1 MKIGKKTTPK
11 ACDLFCSEN
20 KEIPHWYCKDQD
32 HETILKEVAW
42 SWEKCSWIT
51 VTSLKIHGI
60 FVTTFLLYFSSPFIS
75 QSFLSA
81 SVCPII
87 FLQLWQKRNN
97 YFTALGFLNHHVKM
111 CCDSSHM
118 RFFSKFSKN
127 ESVFCSTLW
136 NTEIIF
142 WFDFQKFF
150 IFPHYCTVVEQL
162 TWTKLR
168 FQDY

>member
-1 MKIGKKTTPK
+1 VIYSAQKTKKFHTDIVKIRITKQSWKRLR
-11 ACDLFCSEN
+11 DLEN
-20 KEIPHWYCKDQD
+20 
-32 HETILKEVAW
+32 
-42 SWEKCSWIT
+42 KCSWIT

-75 QSFLSA
+75 QSFSST

-127 ESVFCSTLW
+127 ESVFCSILW